1 MARLVASLVERS
13 VSGVSRSSRKA
24 FSLGADLVEVRLD
37 HIEPAALTG
46 RSLSLIRDAVHG
58 PAIATLRSKAE
69 GGLSALR
76 GTRRETA
83 LRVIADAGFE
93 FIDLEARIDARVI
106 RAGIGTGPEVIV
118 SSHLRAPG
126 DSKRVDRLLR
136 SVCASGDIGKVAMPC
151 TDASQA
157 LMLARVGRRV
167 AEERKTFALIGMG
180 DQGALTRACA
190 EEIGSALV
198 YCCLPGRPA
207 APGQFDV
214 ATQAALRSRGRV
226 LLGLLGHP
234 VSHSVSR
241 PMQEAALRRAG
252 LGGAYLPLDIPP
264 AHMTRANLRLMGT
277 LGFTGLNVTIPH
289 KARVSGMCDEK
300 GPSAA
305 STGVVNTVRFKS
317 DLIIGENTDV
327 FGFSKLIEHKIRIVK
342 GTSALVLG
350 AGGAARAAV
359 RVLADSGA
367 SVSVAAR
374 RVGRAE
380 DAASDDAEALG
391 FGEIGPGKR
400 FDVVV
405 NCTPVGM
412 KGFPSVGLPMTA
424 VGKGTV
430 LFDLVYNPPVT
441 STMKRARA
449 KGAKA
454 YGGLDMLVH
463 QGAEA
468 FRIWTGVE
476 PDIRSM
482 ARAAKGALP

>member
-1 MARLVASLVERS
+1 MVRLVASLVERS

-37 HIEPAALTG
+37 HLEPAALTG

-76 GTRRETA
+76 GTRREAA
-83 LRVIADAGFE
+83 LRATADAGFE
-93 FIDLEARIDARVI
+93 SIDLEARTDAEVI
-106 RAGIGTGPEVIV
+106 LAGIGSGPEVIV

-126 DSKRVDRLLR
+126 GPKEVERLLR
-136 SVCASGDIGKVAMPC
+136 GACSAGDIGKVAMPC
-151 TDASQA
+151 ADASQA
-157 LMLARVGRRV
+157 LMLARLGRRI
-167 AEERKTFALIGMG
+167 AEERKAFALIGMG
-180 DQGALTRACA
+180 EQGALTRACA
-190 EEIGSALV
+190 EEIGSAIV

-207 APGQFDV
+207 APGQFDI
-214 ATQAALRSRGRV
+214 ATQAGLRSRGRV

-234 VSHSVSR
+234 VSHSVSK

-252 LGGAYLPLDIPP
+252 LDGAYIPLDIPP
-264 AHMTRANLRLMGT
+264 AHMTRANLRLLRA
-277 LGFTGLNVTIPH
+277 LGFTGMNVTIPH
-289 KARVSGMCDEK
+289 KARVSDMCDEK
-300 GPSAA
+300 SPSAT
-305 STGVVNTVRFKS
+305 STGVVNTVKFNG
-317 DLIIGENTDV
+317 DLILGENTDV
-327 FGFSKLIEHKIRIVK
+327 FGFSKLIEHKIRITE
-342 GTSALVLG
+342 GTSALVIG

-374 RVGRAE
+374 RVGQAE
-380 DAASDDAEALG
+380 DAASDAAEALG
-391 FGEIGPGKR
+391 FVDIVPGKR
-400 FDVVV
+400 YDVVV

-412 KGFPSVGLPMTA
+412 KGFPRTGLPMA
-424 VGKGTV
+424 AFGKGTV

-441 STMKRARA
+441 STMKRASE

-454 YGGLDMLVH
+454 YGGIEMLVH

-468 FRIWTGVE
+468 FRIWTGAE
-476 PDIRSM
+476 PDMKSM
-482 ARAAKGALP
+482 ARAARGALP